1 MKNIK
6 DNICKE
12 NELISVII
20 PSYNR
25 AHIISKSIESV
36 LGQTY
41 KNIELIVVDDGSSD
55 NTEKELKKI
64 ADDRFKYVMLEKNS
78 GMCAARN
85 AGTNVA
91 KGSYIA
97 IHDSDDIWDLEK
109 LEKQYEHMKITDS
122 DLSFCK
128 MRRINMEG
136 KEQIVPNEDIE
147 IGDGLYHQLLKGNFI
162 ASITIMM
169 KRELANKVEF
179 DPEVRR
185 FTDWDFVLRVVKAD
199 YKISYLP
206 EILATSY
213 IQNDSSAVTQ
223 NKYKSIEFIYKRY
236 KDEIISYPDVHA
248 IFLYYLGVNCSDN
261 NKKLADTHFMNSL
274 KLQFSWKVLFR
285 LIVNKL
291 GWINFLKSIKRSL
304 TQ

>member
-1 MKNIK
+1 MKNMK
-6 DNICKE
+6 DNICKN

-25 AHIISKSIESV
+25 AHIIAKSIESV

-64 ADDRFKYVMLEKNS
+64 RDDRFKYVRLEKNS
-78 GMCAARN
+78 GMCYARN
-85 AGTNVA
+85 VGTKES
-91 KGSYIA
+91 KGEYIA

-109 LEKQYEHMKITDS
+109 LEKQYNLMKTTDC

-136 KEQIVPNEDIE
+136 KEQVVPNKDIE
-147 IGDGLYHQLLKGNFI
+147 MGDGLYHQLLKGNFI

-169 KRELANKVEF
+169 KRELAYKVEF

-236 KDEIISYPDVHA
+236 KNEIMPHPDVHA
-248 IFLYYLGVNCSDN
+248 VFLYNLGVNCSVN
-261 NKKLADTHFMNSL
+261 NRKLANTHFMNSL
-274 KLQFSWKVLFR
+274 KLQLSGKVLFR
-285 LIVNKL
+285 LAVNKL
-291 GWINFLKSIKRSL
+291 GITNFLKSIKRSL
-304 TQ
+304 T